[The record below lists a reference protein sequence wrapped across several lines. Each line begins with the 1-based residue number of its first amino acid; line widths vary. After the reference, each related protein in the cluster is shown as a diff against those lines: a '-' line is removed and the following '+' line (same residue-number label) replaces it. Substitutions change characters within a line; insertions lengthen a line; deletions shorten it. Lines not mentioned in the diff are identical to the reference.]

1 MACKQT
7 HKKNLLVRQEGKR
20 CISATYVNLV
30 SKLSTVLGTTD
41 LFVRKNAHTSYAPLR
56 SNGAEPLGEGNL

>member
-30 SKLSTVLGTTD
+30 SKLSTGLETTT
-41 LFVRKNAHTSYAPLR
+41 KNAHTSYAPLR